1 MNAHM
6 NAKIDANDSMS
17 TVRRILGLAMILMGI
32 IGTVAQF
39 AKGGTLRASFGPSL
53 AYAATSQAG
62 AEMPRVESAQA
73 ETRAVAGTL
82 EAAFRGILAQAEKP
96 EWVGYSVD
104 EIAGE
109 RSMCC
114 GNWNDGAGCGT
125 CRLEK
130 DRDAT
135 GGTMHADGSIKLEG
149 ARRLVVLFRLE
160 AKQMDRIRVAS
171 EDCTLDA
178 GGLPFLWLTGVKPSE
193 SVALLTTYVQGA
205 EFERHEHHNIGNG
218 ALTAIALHADASAD
232 RAMDSFV
239 KLDQRDELRKQAAF
253 WLGAARGPEGLNTL
267 QRMAKNDQSS
277 DVRAHVTFALS
288 VSHEPGA
295 IEEMIRMAHDDSSS
309 HVRGQALFWLAQ
321 KAEKQAVGTITGA
334 IENDPDTDVKK
345 KAVFALSQ
353 LPKDEGVP
361 KLIEVAQTNRN
372 PEVRKQ
378 AMFWLGQSNDPRALQ
393 FFEQILT
400 K

>member
-1 MNAHM
+1 MHS
-6 NAKIDANDSMS
+6 NDNLSNG
-17 TVRRILGLAMILMGI
+17 RKILGLAMISVGI
-32 IGTVAQF
+32 FCVISQF
-39 AKGGTLRASFGPSL
+39 TNGRGLRADFGQSL
-53 AYAATSQAG
+53 AYAATVQTNDT
-62 AEMPRVESAQA
+62 MPRVDNAQA
-73 ETRAVAGTL
+73 ETRAVTGTL
-82 EAAFRGILAQAEKP
+82 ETTLRGILAQAEKP

-104 EIAGE
+104 DISDD

-125 CRLEK
+125 CRLEN
-130 DRDAT
+130 DHNWT
-135 GGTMHADGSIKLEG
+135 SGSKKGDNQTSGAVKLEG
-149 ARRLVVLFRLE
+149 SRRLVVLFRLE
-160 AKQMDRIRVAS
+160 AKQVDRIRVAS

-178 GGLPFLWLTGVKPSE
+178 GGLPFLWLTGIKPSE
-193 SVALLTTYVQGA
+193 SVALLATYVQGA

-232 RAMDSFV
+232 RAMESFV
-239 KLDQRDELRKQAAF
+239 KPDQREELRKQAAF
-253 WLGAARGPEGLNTL
+253 WLGAARGKEGLNTL
-267 QRMAKNDQSS
+267 QRMAKDDPSS
-277 DVRAHVTFALS
+277 DVRAHVAFALS

-295 IEEMIRMAHDDSSS
+295 LEEMIRMAHDDTSS

-321 KAEKQAVGTITGA
+321 KAGKKAVGTITGA

-361 KLIEVAQTNRN
+361 KLIEVAQNNRN
-372 PEVRKQ
+372 REVRKQ
-378 AMFWLGQSNDPRALQ
+378 AMFWLGQSNDPRALE
-393 FFEQILT
+393 FFEKVLT